1 MTTHSITTLPQ
12 QIFRFAPSP
21 SGYLHLG
28 HAYSALYSWTQAQ
41 KNDAQFILRIEDIDT
56 TRCRKEFAEAIYE
69 DLSWLG
75 LKWPDLPRVQSEHM
89 DDYQQ
94 ALTKLKDHNLLYP
107 CFCTRKEIQ
116 NEVQQS
122 GRAPHGPDGLI
133 YPGTCRNLSL
143 SQRERRIAQGD
154 GYALRLNMARACPL
168 AGELYWLDQRKGKI
182 KATPEIFGD
191 IVLARKDIHTS
202 YHLSVTVDD
211 ALQNISCI
219 TRGTDLFEAT
229 HIHRLL
235 QALLKLPVPTW
246 HHHDLIHDDKGNR
259 LAKRHNALAIRE
271 LREQGKNPDDIKKMV
286 GLANEG

>member
-1 MTTHSITTLPQ
+1 MTTLPT

-28 HAYSALYSWTQAQ
+28 HAYSALFSWTQAQ
-41 KNDAQFILRIEDIDT
+41 KHNARFILRIEDIDT
-56 TRCRKEFAEAIYE
+56 TRCRKEFTEAIYE

-75 LKWPDLPRVQSEHM
+75 FEWRDPPRNQSEHM
-89 DDYQQ
+89 DDYQR
-94 ALTKLKDHNLLYP
+94 ALKKLEDQDLLYP

-133 YPGTCRNLSL
+133 YPGTCRNLSTT
-143 SQRERRIAQGD
+143 ERKKRIAQGD
-154 GYALRLNMARACPL
+154 SYALRLNTAQACAL
-168 AGELYWLDQRKGKI
+168 AGELYWHDERKGKVR
-182 KATPEIFGD
+182 ATPEIFGD
-191 IVLARKDIHTS
+191 VVLARKDIHTS

-246 HHHDLIHDDKGNR
+246 HHHDLLHDEEGNR

-271 LREQGKNPDDIKKMV
+271 LRKQGKSPEDIRMMV
-286 GLANEG
+286 GISERDTPL

>member
-1 MTTHSITTLPQ
+1 MTTLPQ
-12 QIFRFAPSP
+12 PVFRFAPSP

-28 HAYSALYSWTQAQ
+28 HAYSALFSWVQAQ

-56 TRCRKEFAEAIYE
+56 TRCRKEFTEAIYE
-69 DLSWLG
+69 DLAWLG
-75 LKWPDLPRVQSEHM
+75 LTWADPPRIQSEHM
-89 DDYQQ
+89 EDYQQ
-94 ALTKLKDHNLLYP
+94 ALTKLEDQGLLYP

-116 NEVQQS
+116 QEVQQS

-133 YPGTCRNLSL
+133 YPGTCRNLPL
-143 SQRERRIAQGD
+143 SQREKRLARGD
-154 GYALRLNMARACPL
+154 SYALRLDTTKACAL
-168 AGELYWLDQRKGKI
+168 TGDLSWEDQSKGKI

-191 IVLARKDIHTS
+191 IVLGRKDIHTS

-211 ALQNISCI
+211 ALQNISCV

-235 QALLKLPVPTW
+235 QALLELPVPTW
-246 HHHDLIHDDKGNR
+246 HHHDLIHDKDGNR

-271 LREQGKNPDDIKKMV
+271 LRSQGNTPEDIKKMV
-286 GLANEG
+286 GVEDFARK

>member
-1 MTTHSITTLPQ
+1 MTTPLVTTLPQ

-21 SGYLHLG
+21 SGHLHLG
-28 HAYSALYSWTQAQ
+28 HAYSALFSWVQAREHG
-41 KNDAQFILRIEDIDT
+41 ARFILRIEDIDT
-56 TRCRKEFAEAIYE
+56 TRCRKEFTEAIYK

-75 LKWPDLPRVQSEHM
+75 LKWPEPPRIQSEHM
-89 DDYQQ
+89 DEYHK
-94 ALTKLKDHNLLYP
+94 ALTKLHSQNLLYP

-122 GRAPHGPDGLI
+122 GRAPHGPDGII

-143 SQRERRIAQGD
+143 AQREKRITQGD
-154 GYALRLNMARACPL
+154 SYALRLDMAQACNL
-168 AGELYWLDQRKGKI
+168 AGELYWQDVRRGKI

-191 IVLARKDIHTS
+191 VVLARKDIHTS

-219 TRGTDLFEAT
+219 TRGTDLYEAT

-235 QALLKLPVPTW
+235 QALLKLPVPIW
-246 HHHDLIHDDKGNR
+246 HHHDLIHDEEGNR

-271 LREQGKNPDDIKKMV
+271 LRDQGQSPEDIKRMV
-286 GLANEG
+286 GIIDQG

>member
-1 MTTHSITTLPQ
+1 MTTLPT

-28 HAYSALYSWTQAQ
+28 HAYSALFSWTQAQ
-41 KNDAQFILRIEDIDT
+41 KHDAQFILRIEDIDT
-56 TRCRKEFAEAIYE
+56 TRCRKEFTEAIYE

-75 LKWPDLPRVQSEHM
+75 LEWRDTPRNQSEHM
-89 DDYQQ
+89 DDYQR
-94 ALTKLKDHNLLYP
+94 ALKKLEDQDLLYP

-133 YPGTCRNLSL
+133 YPGTCRSL
-143 SQRERRIAQGD
+143 SATERKNRIAQGD
-154 GYALRLNMARACPL
+154 SYALRLNTAQACAL
-168 AGELYWLDQRKGKI
+168 AGELYWHDERKGKVR
-182 KATPEIFGD
+182 ATPEIFGD
-191 IVLARKDIHTS
+191 VVLARKDIHTS

-246 HHHDLIHDDKGNR
+246 HHHDLLHDEEGNR

-271 LREQGKNPDDIKKMV
+271 LRKQGKNPDDIRTMV
-286 GLANEG
+286 GLLDQK